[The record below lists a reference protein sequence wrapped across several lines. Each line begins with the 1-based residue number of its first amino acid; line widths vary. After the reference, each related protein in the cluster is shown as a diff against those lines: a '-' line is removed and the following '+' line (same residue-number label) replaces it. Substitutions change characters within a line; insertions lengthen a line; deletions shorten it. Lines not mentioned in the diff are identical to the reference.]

1 MILDN
6 HQSHINLD
14 AIDYARE
21 NRVVLLSF
29 PSYCFHKLQP
39 LDRTVYGLKRYYNN
53 ACNGWIKD
61 HPGSTMTIYDIPKI
75 VGKAFLRAMTP
86 LNIQPSFRASGI
98 YPFDPDI
105 FQDEDF
111 LPSHVSDRPMAITM
125 HANAAENVEETEN
138 ISSTSY
144 VNISVN
150 VTPESIRLF
159 RKAPPR
165 KRRSGIKKGKT
176 RILTDNP
183 EKMQIAAQARKKEDN
198 AGKKAISD

>member
-111 LPSHVSDRPMAITM
+111 LPSHVSDRPMAITLKM
-125 HANAAENVEETEN
+125 LKKLK
-138 ISSTSY
+138 ISLPHHMLIFLSMLLQ
-144 VNISVN
+144 N
-150 VTPESIRLF
+150 LF
-159 RKAPPR
+159 DYLEKP
-165 KRRSGIKKGKT
+165 
-176 RILTDNP
+176 LP
-183 EKMQIAAQARKKEDN
+183 EKEDP
-198 AGKKAISD
+198 G